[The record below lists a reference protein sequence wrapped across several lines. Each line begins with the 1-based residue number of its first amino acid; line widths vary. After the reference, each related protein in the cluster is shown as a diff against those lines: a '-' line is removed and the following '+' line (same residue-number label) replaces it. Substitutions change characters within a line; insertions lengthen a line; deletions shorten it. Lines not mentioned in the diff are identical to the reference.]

1 MSVINK
7 MLQDLDKRQQG
18 HSLSN
23 ITVNQAQYLGRTSS
37 SRKWLAIC
45 LLSLLLG
52 GLSMYAFQAS
62 YRSQQTTIIPS
73 NTVATPSTHQLESS
87 SQSSVPIEATTNTA
101 SIATTTEV
109 VQTKPQQ
116 STGTQASDKLD
127 TSVAQPSPTDKATL
141 EATSQSVPA
150 LAKESSAP
158 VSAVNLPS
166 ANVAQAQ
173 ASDTNR
179 LIDRAKVHQTEPN
192 ATVSNQTAQVAPE
205 PSQAKATANEQA
217 EFTGVQ
223 SKAAGQMAVKEVKL
237 SPSQLAQKQVALAS
251 DAEKQGQLLKAMGYY
266 DKALKLDP
274 SLHEARKQLA
284 ALHYGQ
290 GELAQAAEVLSQG
303 RLLYPQE
310 YEFYLLLARIQH
322 AMGDTD
328 LALASLAQIPD
339 RHVLARQK
347 WLAPTDLAQKQGQF
361 TLVEQAYR
369 QLLQQEPQ
377 QAKLWMGLAY
387 ALDSQQHFAQASQAY
402 RTALSYSGL
411 STQATAF
418 IEQRLLQLGD
428 SQ

>member
-7 MLQDLDKRQQG
+7 MLQDLDKRQQV

-37 SRKWLAIC
+37 SRKWLVIC
-45 LLSLLLG
+45 LLSLLVG

-87 SQSSVPIEATTNTA
+87 PQSSVPIEATTNTV
-101 SIATTTEV
+101 SIATMTEIG
-109 VQTKPQQ
+109 QTKPQQ
-116 STGTQASDKLD
+116 STSTQASDKLEI
-127 TSVAQPSPTDKATL
+127 SVAQPNPTDKATL
-141 EATSQSVPA
+141 EATSQSVPVQ
-150 LAKESSAP
+150 AKESSAP
-158 VSAVNLPS
+158 VSAVNPPS
-166 ANVAQAQ
+166 ANVVQAQ

-179 LIDRAKVHQTEPN
+179 PIDSAKVHQTEPN

-205 PSQAKATANEQA
+205 PSQARANQQA

-223 SKAAGQMAVKEVKL
+223 PKAAGQMAVKEVKL

-328 LALASLAQIPD
+328 SALASLAQIPD

-347 WLAPTDLAQKQGQF
+347 WLAQTDLAQKQGQF

-377 QAKLWMGLAY
+377 QAKWWMGLAY
-387 ALDSQQHFAQASQAY
+387 ALDSQQQFAQASQAY